1 MNLFSA
7 IIFLLS
13 GLALLLRS
21 ADWLVDGAVG
31 IAKRFGLSPLIIGL
45 TIVAMG
51 TSAPEV
57 AGSISAAIQ
66 NYGDTA
72 IGNVYGSN
80 IANLALIGG
89 ICALIC
95 PITVKSSM
103 IRREIPIMLFVAL
116 LLWPIFALDS
126 YLGRNES
133 IVLLIIF
140 FSLIVFTIYAGL
152 KDAKVQSDDVAEA
165 NEHLRQ
171 TKNSLTRNIVLVV
184 IGLAGLSIGALTLI
198 KDLEKSLII
207 RQQYPL
213 LFEAARSIAS
223 PHIRNMATIGG
234 NLCQETRCWYYRR
247 PPDTGISF
255 NCQRKS
261 GEGVCYAVNGENQYH
276 GITGPAPCVSVCPS
290 DLATVFLAMDARLK
304 IERQDGSRFMGVKE
318 LYTNLATTLKPGE
331 VISFV
336 QIPKI
341 AHEAK
346 QRFLKFRR
354 RKTIDFAIASVGAV
368 LHLDEKKVVRD
379 ARLAIG
385 GVSYRP
391 VRAHEAEQILIG
403 EPLTE
408 KIAEKASEAAVS
420 GFHPLSK
427 NAYKVQIVKTLMKRA
442 IMS

>member
-1 MNLFSA
+1 MSVQYNEAKEIERAHEWLRAYYKKPSRSEFHQAKTLDEAVS
-7 IIFLLS
+7 LL
-13 GLALLLRS
+13 
-21 ADWLVDGAVG
+21 
-31 IAKRFGLSPLIIGL
+31 
-45 TIVAMG
+45 
-51 TSAPEV
+51 E
-57 AGSISAAIQ
+57 Q
-66 NYGDTA
+66 YGDEA
-72 IGNVYGSN
+72 KIF
-80 IANLALIGG
+80 AGG
-89 ICALIC
+89 IDVMGLI
-95 PITVKSSM
+95 KS
-103 IRREIPIMLFVAL
+103 
-116 LLWPIFALDS
+116 
-126 YLGRNES
+126 
-133 IVLLIIF
+133 
-140 FSLIVFTIYAGL
+140 
-152 KDAKVQSDDVAEA
+152 KV
-165 NEHLRQ
+165 H
-171 TKNSLTRNIVLVV
+171 TPGVLVNIMPV
-184 IGLAGLSIGALTLI
+184 RKMQHMALNDAGLSIGALTLI
-198 KDLEKSLII
+198 KDLEKSLIV

-255 NCQRKS
+255 NCQKKS

-304 IERQDGSRFMGVKE
+304 IEGQDGSRFMGVKE

-408 KIAEKASEAAVS
+408 KVAEKASEAAVS

-427 NAYKVQIVKTLMKRA
+427 NAYKVQIVKTLVKRA
-442 IMS
+442 ILD